1 MFFSVLQSSERSI
14 FSSFLLFSSFSSLSY
29 YRDRSFLIFHFHF
42 NRMTTKTAITLSPIK
57 RCHGSPNLKKRRLSS
72 LLIHRRQQMNLS
84 LTIPTMNSLPTI
96 ITVSCEKQI
105 LPTIKLPDLVN
116 DILIEEQRRET
127 IVNIATMLRKVGD
140 QMDEQLQVMIFA
152 RK

>member
-1 MFFSVLQSSERSI
+1 
-14 FSSFLLFSSFSSLSY
+14 
-29 YRDRSFLIFHFHF
+29 
-42 NRMTTKTAITLSPIK
+42 
-57 RCHGSPNLKKRRLSS
+57 
-72 LLIHRRQQMNLS
+72 
-84 LTIPTMNSLPTI
+84 MNSLPTI
-96 ITVSCEKQI
+96 ITFSCEKQI

-152 RK
+152 KK

>member
-1 MFFSVLQSSERSI
+1 
-14 FSSFLLFSSFSSLSY
+14 
-29 YRDRSFLIFHFHF
+29 
-42 NRMTTKTAITLSPIK
+42 MTTKTAITLSPIK